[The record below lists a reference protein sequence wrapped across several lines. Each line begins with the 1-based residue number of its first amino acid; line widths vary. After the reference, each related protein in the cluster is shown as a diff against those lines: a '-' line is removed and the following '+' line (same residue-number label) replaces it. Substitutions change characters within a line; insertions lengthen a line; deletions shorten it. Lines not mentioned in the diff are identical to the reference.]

1 MTKLSRATRHSPSSR
16 QNKKESTVLATVGLD
31 LRFQAK
37 KDSNTLGQQ
46 DLGLGGRRDGSPEAR
61 ALHPGVGFSET
72 EGWGE
77 RRNPVLRL

>member
-31 LRFQAK
+31 LRFQAE

-46 DLGLGGRRDGSPEAR
+46 DLGRGGGGMGAQRPGLCTLGWVSVKQRAGGKDGILS
-61 ALHPGVGFSET
+61 
-72 EGWGE
+72 
-77 RRNPVLRL
+77 